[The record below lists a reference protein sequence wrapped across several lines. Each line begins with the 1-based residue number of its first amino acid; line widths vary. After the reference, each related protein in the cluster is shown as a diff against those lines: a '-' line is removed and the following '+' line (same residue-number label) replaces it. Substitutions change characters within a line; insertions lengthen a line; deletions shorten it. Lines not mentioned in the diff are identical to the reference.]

1 MNKVVG
7 CETIILSTSH
17 SPSQP
22 LRHGP
27 SRIVHPR
34 IRGPAAP
41 GLGGARGFA
50 PGAPPLRTR
59 GPLPPAH
66 GAPVARPAP
75 PLRTREQPLSP
86 LSAQAQGRSRGG
98 FGTKQHVLVDAQ
110 DGLLEGIC
118 PDYVLADWSYD
129 DDDLR
134 LYIVAQGT
142 EPVIPGTAQPAAA
155 NRLRPGAVPGAQH
168 RGTVHR
174 LAEAGPPHGHAL

>member
-34 IRGPAAP
+34 IRGPAPSAAP

-50 PGAPPLRTR
+50 PGT
-59 GPLPPAH
+59 
-66 GAPVARPAP
+66 P
-75 PLRTREQPLSP
+75 PLRTREQPLSL

-110 DGLLEGIC
+110 GGLLEGVC

-134 LYIVAQGT
+134 LYIVVQGA
-142 EPVIPGTAQPAAA
+142 EPVIPGAAQPAAA
-155 NRLRPGAVPGAQH
+155 NRLGPGAAPGAQH